1 MRPGRRWDSV
11 GNFLRS
17 DDRFYFFLAAFVFT
31 ASVLYTIF
39 GQLIP
44 AIQNYNVYTY
54 AHCTVTGAGHWE
66 KYGTWTGISERVVVP
81 VEIRIGGFQGAL
93 NWDGNG
99 TQIYASRDAYHQAI
113 ARDAPLGWKYF
124 TVNDKIDYLHQYQP
138 GHEYEC
144 WALPSEQ
151 FHEAVFHKQPGF
163 ERMIPQIIFLV
174 IVVGLCMA
182 TGVCLGIVDMCRA
195 LVGLS
200 ELEPETADVEAPVH
214 PVGPHQHRPVRMM
227 GSVGG
232 GPPAAAYA
240 HHGGPPPPVVVV
252 QKGRDQD
259 YF

>member
-195 LVGLS
+195 LVGIHHRSFRTTLS
-200 ELEPETADVEAPVH
+200 LILHTSPTQSRCSFHLHNPLSFERRRVW
-214 PVGPHQHRPVRMM
+214 M
-227 GSVGG
+227 SVNTGVI
-232 GPPAAAYA
+232 PLYA
-240 HHGGPPPPVVVV
+240 SL
-252 QKGRDQD
+252 
-259 YF
+259 